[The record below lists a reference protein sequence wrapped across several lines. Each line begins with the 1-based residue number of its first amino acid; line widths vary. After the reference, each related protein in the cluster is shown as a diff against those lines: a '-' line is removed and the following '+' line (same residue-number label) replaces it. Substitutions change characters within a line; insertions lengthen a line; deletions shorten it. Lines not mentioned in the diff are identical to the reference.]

1 MLLERGEFRPDAVQD
16 SATQDSAMPNTLTF
30 QSVHKSIT
38 RLEETILPNFVVLTG
53 RNGSG
58 KTHLLTAIA
67 SGKVRSSL
75 VSNIQTDVRMFDSTT
90 IIPTDTG
97 IFDPSQNQ
105 SQRSQWFNI
114 IEAQREQIFPSIQ
127 QFAIQQG
134 VPPQY
139 CSSIKGIS
147 SLTALK
153 LREILADPNRAE
165 EVDGLIKNQIKSL
178 GAQISQQALN
188 QIGDENWR
196 KALPKIQQASPEI
209 FALSSH
215 SAFFQ
220 NENLLWGEVDPFK
233 QAFGRVFT
241 TYRELIHDNDRLE
254 KYAPKDNPER
264 KHLSP
269 NEFVEKYG
277 PPPWNFV
284 NQILEECRLDFRV
297 DNPPLHETTSYEPKL
312 QKLSIPV
319 EMRFGDLS
327 SGEKVLMSFALCL
340 YNSQDGRQSKVF
352 PKLLLLDEVDAP
364 LHPSMTKSLLNTIQ
378 NVLVRDKNVA
388 VILTTHSP
396 STVALAPED
405 AIYSM
410 DPSGPRLDKITK
422 SAALSI
428 LTADVPTLS
437 VSFDGRRQIFVE
449 SRTDA
454 NLYDSLYQRYKGHL
468 DSERSLVFIEVG
480 KRDESGGEKNSGC
493 EQVIRLVEGLTGGGN
508 QSVLGLVDWD
518 GERDSSGRIHVLSPR
533 IRDGLESLLFDPVL
547 LVTTIAREN
556 LVFGKSKGVF
566 QNDDSYL
573 SLSNWEGTQ
582 WQRAVDTVQSIVLN
596 SALDGIETIDVQYI
610 NGMSLKIAK
619 NYLHLDDHEL
629 EKAIVNSFGFLQP
642 KNRRAGDLMR
652 HIADT
657 ILADFPM
664 LLPKDLL
671 STMSGLLAAE
681 LPQSD

>member
-1 MLLERGEFRPDAVQD
+1 
-16 SATQDSAMPNTLTF
+16 MPNTLTF

-38 RLEETILPNFVVLTG
+38 RLEETVLPNFVVLTG

-58 KTHLLTAIA
+58 KTHLLTAIVA
-67 SGKVRSSL
+67 GKVRSSL
-75 VSNIQTDVRMFDSTT
+75 VSDVQTDVRLFDSTT

-97 IFDPSQNQ
+97 IFDPSKNQ
-105 SQRSQWFNI
+105 SQRSQWFNVI
-114 IEAQREQIFPSIQ
+114 QSQREQIFPSIQ

-139 CSSIKGIS
+139 CSSFKAID
-147 SLTALK
+147 SLTLRT
-153 LREILADPNRAE
+153 LREILAVPDRAE
-165 EVDGLIKNQIKSL
+165 EVYAQIKNQVKSL
-178 GAQISQQALN
+178 GAQISQQAIN
-188 QIGDENWR
+188 QIGDETWR
-196 KALPKIQQASPEI
+196 KTLPKIQQTNPEV
-209 FALSSH
+209 FVLSSH
-215 SAFFQ
+215 SSFFQ
-220 NENLLWGEVDPFK
+220 NENFLWGEVGPFK

-254 KYAPKDNPER
+254 KYAPQDDLER

-269 NEFVEKYG
+269 PAFVEKYG

-297 DNPPLHETTSYEPKL
+297 DAPPLHENTSYEPKL

-364 LHPSMTKSLLNTIQ
+364 LHPSMTRSLLNTIQ

-396 STVALAPED
+396 STVALAPEE

-410 DPSGPRLDKITK
+410 DPSGPRLDKVTK

-428 LTADVPTLS
+428 LTAEVPTLS

-454 NLYDSLYQRYKGHL
+454 NLYDSLYQRYKGNL

-480 KRDESGGEKNSGC
+480 KREESGGEKNSGC
-493 EQVIRLVEGLTGGGN
+493 EQVIRLVEDLASGGN

-518 GERDSSGRIHVLSPR
+518 GKRDPSGRIHVLSPG

-556 LVFGKSKGVF
+556 LGFGKSKGIF
-566 QNDDSYL
+566 QDGDSYL
-573 SLSNWEGTQ
+573 SLSNWDGAQ
-582 WQRAVDTVQSIVLN
+582 WQRAVDTVQRIVLDP
-596 SALDGIETIDVQYI
+596 LEIKETIDVEYI
-610 NGMSLKIAK
+610 NGMSLKIEK
-619 NYLHLDDHEL
+619 SYLHLDDHEL

-642 KNRRAGDLMR
+642 RNRRAGDLMR
-652 HIADT
+652 HITDT

-664 LLPKDLL
+664 LVPKDLL
-671 STMSGLLAAE
+671 RTMSGLLAVD
-681 LPQSD
+681 LPPDD